1 MQNLICLQKKKIARV
16 KTNKKKFSFR
26 HFWYH
31 HNHPHHYF
39 TQEEGLDAAFLVIFI
54 FIIIFFSPGQV
65 GVKLLSQTFPI
76 FPTFSKKSRC
86 PLLITPHAQLEMPN

>member
-1 MQNLICLQKKKIARV
+1 MSTKKKKIARV

-26 HFWYH
+26 HFWHH

-76 FPTFSKKSRC
+76 FPTFSKRSRC
-86 PLLITPHAQLEMPN
+86 LLLITPHAQLEMPN